1 MGMDKSFR
9 DILFGQEREDD
20 MSIRS
25 EEDMTA
31 AVRGEFSNAES
42 LITQAHERGFSL
54 SAFFSGAELPKDMSL
69 PVRKSQTFYV
79 KKHTSAQ
86 RPYMHS
92 HEFYEL
98 IYVQT
103 GHCLQTLRN
112 GERIKLQKGQCCL
125 LCPGEAHRIE
135 RTGAGDVILKAVI
148 PNGTFASSV
157 CDISLP
163 EGGVVVFGRMSLF
176 AEHLF
181 IRLLRESHVQDIY
194 CKTATRALLSLLFC
208 ELAREQTQREGA
220 SAHLYDDYFRSEPKQ
235 ASLAHFAEKYG
246 YSSAYAS
253 RLVKRQTGKNFSELL
268 AEYRLQR
275 AAELLSSSDMSVE
288 DIAFEI
294 GYKVPS
300 ALYKRFNAHFGMSP
314 TEYRNALRKR

>member
-20 MSIRS
+20 MSTRS

-42 LITQAHERGFSL
+42 LIAQARERGFSL

-112 GERIKLQKGQCCL
+112 GERIRLQKGQCCL
-125 LCPGEAHRIE
+125 LRPGEAH
-135 RTGAGDVILKAVI
+135 
-148 PNGTFASSV
+148 S
-157 CDISLP
+157 
-163 EGGVVVFGRMSLF
+163 
-176 AEHLF
+176 
-181 IRLLRESHVQDIY
+181 
-194 CKTATRALLSLLFC
+194 
-208 ELAREQTQREGA
+208 EGA
-220 SAHLYDDYFRSEPKQ
+220 VPHMNNAN
-235 ASLAHFAEKYG
+235 
-246 YSSAYAS
+246 S
-253 RLVKRQTGKNFSELL
+253 RHTE
-268 AEYRLQR
+268 
-275 AAELLSSSDMSVE
+275 
-288 DIAFEI
+288 
-294 GYKVPS
+294 S
-300 ALYKRFNAHFGMSP
+300 ALFFARDCFGIKFSHRQSTNLSAVSP
-314 TEYRNALRKR
+314 AAPTV